1 MAPNSENAMARFLLA
16 ILNQKNLKDIDW
28 NQVASDP
35 VLIEPITNGHA
46 ARMRFARFKTT
57 VLGTQPQKRTRPVDP
72 TDKSRVTKA
81 RKTQQPKK
89 NSIVNS
95 ESSSSVSSYAQVRQ
109 SPIIKQEQNQHAY
122 MAQFSPA
129 STSSPFLNDNLD
141 DFGCSSRFLTPCSD
155 DMQQGL
161 SINPASLEDTRQRN
175 GFGPSMDCP
184 PDFMAQPAI
193 HDFMTMGQS
202 HFHTFDAACNETS
215 YNSVL
220 GDAQSPVAL
229 DLNGAPPMQDCGSDW
244 PDHFNDTSF

>member
-57 VLGTQPQKRTRPVDP
+57 VLGTQPQKRTRPAGP
-72 TDKSRVTKA
+72 ADKSRVTKA

-89 NSIVNS
+89 DSIGNS
-95 ESSSSVSSYAQVRQ
+95 ESGSSVSS
-109 SPIIKQEQNQHAY
+109 
-122 MAQFSPA
+122 
-129 STSSPFLNDNLD
+129 
-141 DFGCSSRFLTPCSD
+141 D
-155 DMQQGL
+155 DMPQGL

-202 HFHTFDAACNETS
+202 HFHTFDVACNETS
-215 YNSVL
+215 YNSAL
-220 GDAQSPVAL
+220 GDAQSPAAL
-229 DLNGAPPMQDCGSDW
+229 DLNGAPPMPDCSSEW

>member
-57 VLGTQPQKRTRPVDP
+57 VLGTQPQKRTRPAGP
-72 TDKSRVTKA
+72 ADKSRVTKA

-89 NSIVNS
+89 DSIGNS
-95 ESSSSVSSYAQVRQ
+95 ESGSSVSSYAQVRQ

-122 MAQFSPA
+122 MAH
-129 STSSPFLNDNLD
+129 
-141 DFGCSSRFLTPCSD
+141 D
-155 DMQQGL
+155 DMPQGL

-202 HFHTFDAACNETS
+202 HFHTFDVACNETS
-215 YNSVL
+215 YNSAL
-220 GDAQSPVAL
+220 GDAQSPAAL
-229 DLNGAPPMQDCGSDW
+229 DLNGAPPMPDCSSEW